1 MEWRTG
7 DGDADPMPLFMHC
20 LPSAVHRFR
29 ATVLVL
35 ATIVLLGMLPGC
47 KPTSVHPDFEVKVT
61 GGGPSVIFIPGI
73 ATPGE
78 VWQSTVD
85 ALGGNFQCHVLT
97 LAGFGAA
104 PATRTDPFLPRVRD
118 EIIAYIREQRLDHP
132 VIVGHSMGGLMAL
145 WIAETAPELPGRLVI
160 VDALPDMAAVI
171 YPDVPPESVRRQ
183 IAVNV
188 ATIQKSTT
196 AEFTDRQHRMMPS
209 WVSSPEVAAKLAD
222 ETSRSDPSTV
232 GRALGEMMNADLYP
246 DLTKIVC
253 PTLVMVSIADKVAHS
268 TPDQVKA
275 SFQRQY
281 QPLVG
286 VRLEAFPLSR
296 HFIMLD
302 DPQGFQ
308 KALHGEL
315 ASGQK

>member
-1 MEWRTG
+1 MPRPLRRFLPVASHVRALSLALAAVVLTG
-7 DGDADPMPLFMHC
+7 F
-20 LPSAVHRFR
+20 
-29 ATVLVL
+29 
-35 ATIVLLGMLPGC
+35 LPGC
-47 KPTSVHPDFEVKVT
+47 GHPAVHPDFEVSVS
-61 GGGPSVIFIPGI
+61 GSGPPIIFIPGI

-78 VWQSTVD
+78 VWRPTVD
-85 ALGGNFQCHVLT
+85 ALGGQFQCHVLT
-97 LAGFGAA
+97 LAGFGGL

-118 EIIAYIREQRLDHP
+118 EIITYIRKQRLDHP

-171 YPDVPPESVRRQ
+171 YPDVPPKEVRQQ

-188 ATIQKSTT
+188 AVIQRSTT
-196 AEFTDRQHRMMPS
+196 AEFTARQHQMMPS
-209 WVSSPEVAAKLAD
+209 WVASPELASKLAD
-222 ETSRSDPSTV
+222 EVGKSDPLTV

-253 PTLVMVSIADKVAHS
+253 PTLVMVSVADKIAHS
-268 TPDQVKA
+268 TLEQVTG
-275 SFQRQY
+275 SFRQQY

-286 VRLEAFPLSR
+286 VRFAVYPLAR

-302 DPQGFQ
+302 DPQGFR
-308 KALHGEL
+308 KSLAGEL
-315 ASGQK
+315 AAGKK